1 MYKFPIS
8 TQLSKVFNELYCH
21 TNCFAWYNGEVIKNF
36 SPLEDGSIVVVKE
49 VSNVTIQVN
58 GGMTKHIISIVNI
71 EQTFRELFSN
81 NARVQGVDFDYSY
94 LWLRHGTEEKRISWN
109 DLLCNWLWKNN
120 TIELTTQINVNVMF
134 KEENFITPYNLR
146 DTVESVVHHEVGEIG
161 SYFVFNDEGK
171 VLSHSTTLLELS
183 ESGSLDLVCLII
195 KSALF
200 MTNLGL
206 NKVDLTKYRTMGRFM
221 QSYHFCEVHYNNK
234 HVKPEQTMS
243 DFVYRSFHMDRCLQV
258 VVDPDAI
265 RTSHFSNIGVISQV
279 AKNEPQKI
287 SKKVDKQCKIYWHW
301 IAIAIYDH
309 YTFPS
314 NASDDDTVNTIA
326 DNIKKLVSTDVINDK
341 ILVNYEVNF
350 TALICQQFQRCFDHE
365 VLCLHQAVIRHP
377 PNHAKPD
384 LYFVS
389 KDLTPLLVADFK
401 SEDFG
406 SAEIETFGYCMAIF
420 NVISSKPVIAMPCT
434 KKKII
439 MYICFSQTS
448 PFSSESSL
456 LPIKI
461 CEINPKDGN
470 EMREFIKLLIS
481 AIYYRDFQVPW

>member
-1 MYKFPIS
+1 M
-8 TQLSKVFNELYCH
+8 
-21 TNCFAWYNGEVIKNF
+21 
-36 SPLEDGSIVVVKE
+36 
-49 VSNVTIQVN
+49 
-58 GGMTKHIISIVNI
+58 
-71 EQTFRELFSN
+71 
-81 NARVQGVDFDYSY
+81 
-94 LWLRHGTEEKRISWN
+94 
-109 DLLCNWLWKNN
+109 
-120 TIELTTQINVNVMF
+120 
-134 KEENFITPYNLR
+134 
-146 DTVESVVHHEVGEIG
+146 
-161 SYFVFNDEGK
+161 
-171 VLSHSTTLLELS
+171 
-183 ESGSLDLVCLII
+183 
-195 KSALF
+195 
-200 MTNLGL
+200 
-206 NKVDLTKYRTMGRFM
+206 
-221 QSYHFCEVHYNNK
+221 
-234 HVKPEQTMS
+234 
-243 DFVYRSFHMDRCLQV
+243 
-258 VVDPDAI
+258 
-265 RTSHFSNIGVISQV
+265 
-279 AKNEPQKI
+279 
-287 SKKVDKQCKIYWHW
+287 
-301 IAIAIYDH
+301 
-309 YTFPS
+309 
-314 NASDDDTVNTIA
+314 NTIA

-365 VLCLHQAVIRHP
+365 VLCLYQAVIRHP

-406 SAEIETFGYCMAIF
+406 SAETETFGYCMAIF